1 MPGFSADD
9 FTDNFKKHAEVKKA
23 KEEFVDPRPADYV
36 EPEVKEE
43 EDPEDKTDDDW
54 VGDPEWL

>member
-36 EPEVKEE
+36 EPEVKE
-43 EDPEDKTDDDW
+43 
-54 VGDPEWL
+54 